1 LATILVTR
9 PEGQAD
15 RLIAALERS
24 GYHCLHRPLIA
35 ICPTAEHSEH
45 ARLARARMLDLDL
58 YQHVI
63 AISANAARSGLEW
76 LDALWPQPP
85 LGLQWYGVGPAS
97 TEPLQQYGLEAHC
110 PVSRYDSEGLLALP
124 ALQQVAEQRILIWR
138 GVGGRETLATALQ
151 ARGASVD
158 YAELYERQP
167 IQYSSNEWD
176 MALSTRPW
184 LLLSSGQ
191 ALDIIE
197 GQVPALANRIAGL
210 ILPSERIAEQ
220 ARAKG
225 YDPVLVPASARDDDM
240 LSCLAAQL

>member
-1 LATILVTR
+1 MTTILVTR

-15 RLIAALERS
+15 HLIAALEQA
-24 GYHCLHRPLIA
+24 GYHCLHRPLMA
-35 ICPTAEHSEH
+35 IEAVAEHSEH

-76 LDALWPQPP
+76 LDTYWPQPP
-85 LGLQWYGVGPAS
+85 LGVHWYGVGPAS
-97 TEPLQQYGLEAHC
+97 TEPFWQYGLEASC
-110 PVSRYDSEGLLALP
+110 PASRYDSEGLLALP

-138 GVGGRETLATALQ
+138 GVGGRETLATTLR
-151 ARGASVD
+151 ARGACVD
-158 YAELYERQP
+158 YAELYERRP
-167 IQYSSNEWD
+167 RQYSSHDWD
-176 MALSTRPW
+176 VTLGTRPW

-197 GQVPALANRIAGL
+197 RQVPTLANRIAGL